1 MIKGA
6 LMPILIINKE
16 YIYEIIIN
24 IIYLLYLILFLYL
37 KLFIFSVINKLKLI

>member
-6 LMPILIINKE
+6 SMPILIINKK

-37 KLFIFSVINKLKLI
+37 KLFIFSVINKLNLI